1 MKKVI
6 WYYGRCAPKGQ
17 CRRAYERK
25 ERQTWTKL
33 EKGSQGTVI
42 KIEKDVDET
51 LVWVDWD
58 NGEQLALLVGI
69 DKYKIIKK

>member
-1 MKKVI
+1 VHR
-6 WYYGRCAPKGQ
+6 G
-17 CRRAYERK
+17 CRDRVELLFIND
-25 ERQTWTKL
+25 TWTKL

-42 KIEKDVDET
+42 KIEQDVDET